1 MSDDELSSHVADSP
15 YQLLGFICP
24 SCLSDWAFP
33 GVFLPDL
40 GVIRFTAQEEHVFF
54 FIYLL
59 KFTICPIWTFGGI
72 F

>member
-33 GVFLPDL
+33 GVFYLTSESL
-40 GVIRFTAQEEHVFF
+40 GLQLRKNMFF
-54 FIYLL
+54 FLLIY
-59 KFTICPIWTFGGI
+59 
-72 F
+72 